1 MDDWRK
7 TMKDFLFEV
16 SSLVNIEETN
26 LSKWIYNEEKDLDVD
41 DCVRDLVILIRIL
54 LEKFP
59 SKKSD
64 EDTKGKKDE
73 NRSEDNELHK
83 QLEEY
88 EDRYFKL
95 NELIYKLK
103 NQSVNQTELLKRC
116 VDSLVELGSKHD
128 EFLQNLTQK
137 YQNMEREKQ
146 QIELKL
152 AKMEKLY
159 ASTLERLSSVADHLK
174 GFHNKLFDKNEI
186 AMEKNFMK
194 QSQEPPPVINSE
206 N

>member
-16 SSLVNIEETN
+16 SSLVNIEETS
-26 LSKWIYNEEKDLDVD
+26 LSKWIYNEGKDLDVG

-64 EDTKGKKDE
+64 EDTEGKKDE
-73 NRSEDNELHK
+73 NRSADNELHK

-88 EDRYFKL
+88 EDHYFKL

-116 VDSLVELGSKHD
+116 VVELGSKHD
-128 EFLQNLTQK
+128 EFLQNVTQK

-146 QIELKL
+146 QTELKL

-159 ASTLERLSSVADHLK
+159 ASTLERLSSVADNLK
-174 GFHNKLFDKNEI
+174 EFHDKLFDKNEI
-186 AMEKNFMK
+186 AMEKTDFTK